1 MFKEFKDFAMRGNVM
16 DMAIGIVIGGAFAT
30 IVKSFVADVIMPPIG
45 LMLGGIDFANL
56 HLVLKAGSTPG
67 PYSTL
72 ADAQAAG
79 AVSINYGVFV
89 SSLVSFIIIAFA
101 LFMVIRG
108 MNSLQRE
115 EEAPPAEPTTKEC
128 GFCAT
133 EIPIKAV
140 RCPHCTADLSAA

>member
-45 LMLGGIDFANL
+45 LLLGGVDFANL
-56 HLVLKAGSTPG
+56 HLVLKAGSTLG
-67 PYSTL
+67 PYATL

-79 AVSINYGVFV
+79 AVSINYGVFI
-89 SSLVSFIIIAFA
+89 SSVVSFLIVAFA
-101 LFMVIRG
+101 LFMVIKG
-108 MNSLQRE
+108 MNNMQRE
-115 EEAPPAEPTTKEC
+115 KEAPPAEPKTKEC
-128 GFCAT
+128 KFCAT
-133 EIPIKAV
+133 EIPLKAV